1 MKQRIS
7 PNTFKNVPK
16 CEGTE
21 KAVED
26 NRLVEIGFLDVE
38 VDMAWSALLLETFS
52 VSAISPPRCL
62 RFSLYLLS
70 AHCRPSLPP
79 LSTRTL
85 WRHHS

>member
-7 PNTFKNVPK
+7 PNMFKNVIK

-26 NRLVEIGFLDVE
+26 NHLVEIGFLDVK
-38 VDMAWSALLLETFS
+38 VDMAGSALLLETFS
-52 VSAISPPRCL
+52 VSAISSHCRL

-70 AHCRPSLPP
+70 AHYCPSLPP
-79 LSTRTL
+79 LSPRLL
-85 WRHHS
+85 WRHQS

>member
-7 PNTFKNVPK
+7 PNMFKNVIK

-26 NRLVEIGFLDVE
+26 NHLVEIGFLDIK
-38 VDMAWSALLLETFS
+38 VDMAGSALLLETFS
-52 VSAISPPRCL
+52 VSAISSHCRL

-70 AHCRPSLPP
+70 AHYCPSLPP
-79 LSTRTL
+79 RLL
-85 WRHHS
+85 WRHQS